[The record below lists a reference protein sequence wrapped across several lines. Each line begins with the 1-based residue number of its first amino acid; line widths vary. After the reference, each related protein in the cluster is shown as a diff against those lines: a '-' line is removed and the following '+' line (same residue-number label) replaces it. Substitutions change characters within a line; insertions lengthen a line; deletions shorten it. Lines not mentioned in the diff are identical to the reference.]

1 MLYILPVI
9 ILVLFFFSNNKTL
22 AIEFVLGV
30 FLSECCCISFFFPFF
45 LICNLIT
52 ILDWRYSYL
61 QGIKYCKLY
70 GS

>member
-30 FLSECCCISFFFPFF
+30 FLSECCCISFFFSF
-45 LICNLIT
+45 LLNMQFNNDFRLA
-52 ILDWRYSYL
+52 L
-61 QGIKYCKLY
+61 
-70 GS
+70 